1 MAVSLLLALA
11 LLSATAPFATDM
23 YLPTLPAVGAEFGA
37 PDSVVQLTLSGFF
50 VGMALGQLMVGPISD
65 VIGRRRLL
73 IAGAIVALLASAI
86 AALSP
91 SIAIFVA
98 ARFLQGL
105 GGGACVVLAR
115 AMVPDLLSGREAAKT
130 YSLLMAILAIA
141 PAVAPIVGGL
151 LAEPIGWRGIYW
163 VLTGL
168 HGVQLLVVLKI
179 VPETGGQSHRDQS
192 SDGHGHVRQAF
203 LVRVLSNYATVLK
216 SPRFWGFLTAMAF
229 AFASMFCYIA
239 ASSFVFQQEFG
250 LSPRGY
256 AAVFALNAVGMCV
269 GSFVNSRCIDKLGTK
284 KVMLGGLCLALL
296 GNVLL
301 LIAVLSGAGLVWIIL
316 ALLLCISPNGVIMGN
331 STAMAT
337 GLMRTRA
344 GSVTAIMGFGQ
355 SVLAAVVGPLMGLGG
370 NTAVVMSLGMSA
382 CIAIAA
388 AGAVLATRNFVD

>member
-168 HGVQLLVVLKI
+168 HAVQLLVVLKI
-179 VPETGGQSHRDQS
+179 VPETGGQSPGGQGATGQR
-192 SDGHGHVRQAF
+192 F
-203 LVRVLSNYATVLK
+203 LARVLSNYAAVLK

-269 GSFVNSRCIDKLGTK
+269 GSFVNSRCIDKFGTK
-284 KVMLGGLCLALL
+284 KVMLGALSLALL

-301 LIAVLSGAGLVWIIL
+301 LIVVISGAGLVWIIL

-355 SVLAAVVGPLMGLGG
+355 SVLAAVVGPLMGLGE

>member
-23 YLPTLPAVGAEFGA
+23 YLPTLPAGGAEFGA

-73 IAGAIVALLASAI
+73 IAGAIVALVASAI

-168 HGVQLLVVLKI
+168 HAVQLLVVLKI
-179 VPETGGQSHRDQS
+179 VPETGGQSPGGQGATGQR
-192 SDGHGHVRQAF
+192 F
-203 LVRVLSNYATVLK
+203 LARVLSNYAAVLK

-269 GSFVNSRCIDKLGTK
+269 GSFVNSRCIDKFGTK

>member
-168 HGVQLLVVLKI
+168 HAVQLLVVLKI
-179 VPETGGQSHRDQS
+179 VPETGGQSPGGQGATGQR
-192 SDGHGHVRQAF
+192 F
-203 LVRVLSNYATVLK
+203 LARVLSNYATVLK

-284 KVMLGGLCLALL
+284 KVMLGALSLALL

-301 LIAVLSGAGLVWIIL
+301 LIVVISGAGLVWIIL

>member
-73 IAGAIVALLASAI
+73 IVGAIVALVASAI

-168 HGVQLLVVLKI
+168 HAVQLLVVLKI
-179 VPETGGQSHRDQS
+179 VPETGGQSPGGQGATGQR
-192 SDGHGHVRQAF
+192 F
-203 LVRVLSNYATVLK
+203 LTRVLSNYATVLK

-256 AAVFALNAVGMCV
+256 AAVFALNALGMCV

>member
-65 VIGRRRLL
+65 VIGRRRLR
-73 IAGAIVALLASAI
+73 IVGASVALLASGL

-91 SIAIFVA
+91 SIAMLVD

-130 YSLLMAILAIA
+130 YSMLMAILAIA

-179 VPETGGQSHRDQS
+179 VPETGGRST
-192 SDGHGHVRQAF
+192 DGHGSGTQTF

-229 AFASMFCYIA
+229 PFASMFCYIA

-256 AAVFALNAVGMCV
+256 AAVFALNALGMCV

-388 AGAVLATRNFVD
+388 AGAVLATRGFTD

>member
-73 IAGAIVALLASAI
+73 IVGAIVALLASAI

-130 YSLLMAILAIA
+130 YSLLMANLAIA

-168 HGVQLLVVLKI
+168 HAVQLLVVLKI
-179 VPETGGQSHRDQS
+179 VPETGGQSPGGQGATGQR
-192 SDGHGHVRQAF
+192 F
-203 LVRVLSNYATVLK
+203 LARVLSNYAAVLK

-269 GSFVNSRCIDKLGTK
+269 GSFVNSRCIDKFGTK

>member
-168 HGVQLLVVLKI
+168 HAVQLLVVLKI
-179 VPETGGQSHRDQS
+179 VPETGGQSPGGQGATGQR
-192 SDGHGHVRQAF
+192 F
-203 LVRVLSNYATVLK
+203 LARVLSNYATVLK

>member
-168 HGVQLLVVLKI
+168 HAVQLLVVLKI
-179 VPETGGQSHRDQS
+179 VPETGGQSPGGQGATGQR
-192 SDGHGHVRQAF
+192 F
-203 LVRVLSNYATVLK
+203 LARVLSNYAAVLK

-256 AAVFALNAVGMCV
+256 AAVFALNALGMCV

>member
-73 IAGAIVALLASAI
+73 IAGAIVALVASAI

-168 HGVQLLVVLKI
+168 HAVQLLVVLKI
-179 VPETGGQSHRDQS
+179 VPETGGQSPGGQGATGQR
-192 SDGHGHVRQAF
+192 F
-203 LVRVLSNYATVLK
+203 LARVLSNYAAVLK

-256 AAVFALNAVGMCV
+256 AAVFALNALGMCV

>member
-73 IAGAIVALLASAI
+73 IAGAIVALVASAI

-168 HGVQLLVVLKI
+168 HAVQLLVVLKI
-179 VPETGGQSHRDQS
+179 VPETGGQSPGGQGATGQR
-192 SDGHGHVRQAF
+192 F
-203 LVRVLSNYATVLK
+203 LPRVLSNYATVLK

-269 GSFVNSRCIDKLGTK
+269 GSFVNSRCIDKFGTK
-284 KVMLGGLCLALL
+284 KVMLGALSLALL

-301 LIAVLSGAGLVWIIL
+301 LIVVISGAGLVWIIL

>member
-73 IAGAIVALLASAI
+73 IAGAIVALVASAI

-168 HGVQLLVVLKI
+168 HAVQLLVVLKI
-179 VPETGGQSHRDQS
+179 VPETGGQSPGGQGATGQR
-192 SDGHGHVRQAF
+192 F
-203 LVRVLSNYATVLK
+203 LARVLSNYATVLK

-256 AAVFALNAVGMCV
+256 AAVFALNALGMCV
-269 GSFVNSRCIDKLGTK
+269 GSFVNSRCIDKFGTK

>member
-168 HGVQLLVVLKI
+168 HAVQLLVVLKI
-179 VPETGGQSHRDQS
+179 VPETGGQSPGGQGATGQR
-192 SDGHGHVRQAF
+192 F
-203 LVRVLSNYATVLK
+203 LARVLSNYATVLK

-256 AAVFALNAVGMCV
+256 AAVFALNALGMCV

-344 GSVTAIMGFGQ
+344 GSVTAVMGFGQ

>member
-73 IAGAIVALLASAI
+73 IAGAIVALVASAI

-168 HGVQLLVVLKI
+168 HAVQLLVVLKI
-179 VPETGGQSHRDQS
+179 VPETGGQSPGGQGATGQR
-192 SDGHGHVRQAF
+192 F
-203 LVRVLSNYATVLK
+203 LARVLSNYATVLK

-250 LSPRGY
+250 LSPRRY

>member
-73 IAGAIVALLASAI
+73 IVGAIVALLASAI

-130 YSLLMAILAIA
+130 YSMLMAILAIA

-179 VPETGGQSHRDQS
+179 VPETGGQSPGGQGATGQR
-192 SDGHGHVRQAF
+192 F
-203 LVRVLSNYATVLK
+203 LARVLSNYAAVLK

-256 AAVFALNAVGMCV
+256 AAVFALNALGMCV

>member
-168 HGVQLLVVLKI
+168 HAVQLLVVLKI
-179 VPETGGQSHRDQS
+179 VPETGGQSPGGQGATGQR
-192 SDGHGHVRQAF
+192 F
-203 LVRVLSNYATVLK
+203 LARVLSNYAAVLK

>member
-73 IAGAIVALLASAI
+73 IVGAIVALLASAI

-168 HGVQLLVVLKI
+168 HAVQLLVVLKI
-179 VPETGGQSHRDQS
+179 VPETGGQSPGGQGATGQR
-192 SDGHGHVRQAF
+192 F
-203 LVRVLSNYATVLK
+203 LPRVLSNYATVLK

-269 GSFVNSRCIDKLGTK
+269 GSFVNSRCIDKFGTK
-284 KVMLGGLCLALL
+284 KVMLGALSLALL

-301 LIAVLSGAGLVWIIL
+301 LIVVISGAGLVWIIL

>member
-37 PDSVVQLTLSGFF
+37 PDSIVQLTLSGFF

-65 VIGRRRLL
+65 AIGRHRLL
-73 IAGAIVALLASAI
+73 VAGAIVAVVASAI

-91 SIAIFVA
+91 SIAIFVG
-98 ARFLQGL
+98 ARFVQGL

-168 HGVQLLVVLKI
+168 HAVQLLVVLKI
-179 VPETGGQSHRDQS
+179 VPETGGQSPGSQGATGQR
-192 SDGHGHVRQAF
+192 F
-203 LVRVLSNYATVLK
+203 LARVLSNYAAVLK

-269 GSFVNSRCIDKLGTK
+269 GSFVNSRCIDKFGTK
-284 KVMLGGLCLALL
+284 KVMLGALSLALL

-301 LIAVLSGAGLVWIIL
+301 LIAVLSGAGLLWVIL

>member
-73 IAGAIVALLASAI
+73 IVGAIVALLASAI

-168 HGVQLLVVLKI
+168 HAVQLLVVLKI
-179 VPETGGQSHRDQS
+179 VPETGGQSPGGQGATGQR
-192 SDGHGHVRQAF
+192 F
-203 LVRVLSNYATVLK
+203 LARVLSNYAAVLK

-256 AAVFALNAVGMCV
+256 AAVFALNALGMCV

>member
-168 HGVQLLVVLKI
+168 HAVQLLVVLKI
-179 VPETGGQSHRDQS
+179 VPETGGQSPGGQGATGQR
-192 SDGHGHVRQAF
+192 F
-203 LVRVLSNYATVLK
+203 LARVLSNYAAVLK

-269 GSFVNSRCIDKLGTK
+269 GSFVNSRCIDKFGTK

>member
-73 IAGAIVALLASAI
+73 IVGAIVALVASAI

-168 HGVQLLVVLKI
+168 HAVQLLVVLKI
-179 VPETGGQSHRDQS
+179 VPETGGQSPGGQGATGQR
-192 SDGHGHVRQAF
+192 F
-203 LVRVLSNYATVLK
+203 LARVLSNYAAVLK

-388 AGAVLATRNFVD
+388 AGAVLATRGFTD

>member
-1 MAVSLLLALA
+1 
-11 LLSATAPFATDM
+11 
-23 YLPTLPAVGAEFGA
+23 
-37 PDSVVQLTLSGFF
+37 
-50 VGMALGQLMVGPISD
+50 MVGPISD

-73 IAGAIVALLASAI
+73 IAGAIVALVASAI

-91 SIAIFVA
+91 SIAIFVS

-168 HGVQLLVVLKI
+168 HAVQLLVVLKI
-179 VPETGGQSHRDQS
+179 VPETGGQSPGGQGATGQR
-192 SDGHGHVRQAF
+192 F
-203 LVRVLSNYATVLK
+203 LARVLSNYAAVLK

-269 GSFVNSRCIDKLGTK
+269 GSFVNSRCIDKFGTK
-284 KVMLGGLCLALL
+284 KVMLGALSLALL

-301 LIAVLSGAGLVWIIL
+301 LIVVISGAGLVWIIL

>member
-23 YLPTLPAVGAEFGA
+23 YLPTLPAVGEEFGA

-50 VGMALGQLMVGPISD
+50 IGMALGQLMVGPISD
-65 VIGRRRLL
+65 VIGRRKLL
-73 IAGAIVALLASAI
+73 ITGAIVALVASAI

-91 SIAIFVA
+91 SIVVFIA

-115 AMVPDLLSGREAAKT
+115 AMVPDLVSGREAAKT

-141 PAVAPIVGGL
+141 PAVAPIAGGL

-163 VLTGL
+163 VLAGL
-168 HGVQLLVVLKI
+168 HAVQLLVVLRI
-179 VPETGGQSHRDQS
+179 IPETGGKSPA
-192 SDGHGHVRQAF
+192 GETF
-203 LVRVLSNYATVLK
+203 IMRVLSNYWAVLK
-216 SPRFWGFLTAMAF
+216 NPRFWGFLVAMAF

-239 ASSFVFQQEFG
+239 ASSFVFQHEFG
-250 LSPRGY
+250 LSPRVY
-256 AAVFALNAVGMCV
+256 AAVFALNALGMCV

-284 KVMLGGLCLALL
+284 KVMLGGLALAVF
-296 GNVLL
+296 GNAVLL
-301 LIAVLSGAGLVWIIL
+301 IVVLSGAGVGWIIL

-337 GLMRTRA
+337 GLMRTRS

-355 SVLAAVVGPLMGLGG
+355 SVLAAVVGPLMGFGG
-370 NTAVVMSLGMSA
+370 NTAVVMSIGMSV

-388 AGAVLATRNFVD
+388 AGALLATRGFVAE

>member
-179 VPETGGQSHRDQS
+179 VPETGGQST
-192 SDGHGHVRQAF
+192 DGHGSGTQTF

-256 AAVFALNAVGMCV
+256 AAVFALNALGMCV
-269 GSFVNSRCIDKLGTK
+269 GSFVNSRCIDKLGTR

-301 LIAVLSGAGLVWIIL
+301 LIAVLSGAGLVWIIV

-382 CIAIAA
+382 CIATAA
-388 AGAVLATRNFVD
+388 AGAVLATRNFAD

>member
-168 HGVQLLVVLKI
+168 HAVQLLVVLKI
-179 VPETGGQSHRDQS
+179 VPETGGQSPGGQGATGQR
-192 SDGHGHVRQAF
+192 F
-203 LVRVLSNYATVLK
+203 LARVLSNYAAVLK
-216 SPRFWGFLTAMAF
+216 SPRFWGFLAAMVF

-256 AAVFALNAVGMCV
+256 AAVFALNALGMCV

-284 KVMLGGLCLALL
+284 KVMLGGLSLALL

>member
-37 PDSVVQLTLSGFF
+37 PDSIVQLTLSGFF

-65 VIGRRRLL
+65 AIGRRRLL
-73 IAGAIVALLASAI
+73 VAGAIVALVASAI

-98 ARFLQGL
+98 ARFVQGL

-130 YSLLMAILAIA
+130 YSMLMAILAIA

-168 HGVQLLVVLKI
+168 HAVQLLVVLKI
-179 VPETGGQSHRDQS
+179 VPETGGQSPGSQ
-192 SDGHGHVRQAF
+192 GATGQKF
-203 LVRVLSNYATVLK
+203 LARVLSNYAAVLK
-216 SPRFWGFLTAMAF
+216 SPRFWGFLIAMAF

-269 GSFVNSRCIDKLGTK
+269 GSFVNSRCIDKFGTK
-284 KVMLGGLCLALL
+284 KVMLGGLRLALL

-301 LIAVLSGAGLVWIIL
+301 LIAVLSGAGLVWVIL

-388 AGAVLATRNFVD
+388 AGAVLATRGFTD

>member
-168 HGVQLLVVLKI
+168 HAVQLLVVLKI
-179 VPETGGQSHRDQS
+179 VPETGGQSPGGQGATGQR
-192 SDGHGHVRQAF
+192 F
-203 LVRVLSNYATVLK
+203 LARVLSNYATVLK

-269 GSFVNSRCIDKLGTK
+269 GSFVNSRCIDKFGTK

>member
-73 IAGAIVALLASAI
+73 IVGAIVALLASAI

-168 HGVQLLVVLKI
+168 HAVQLLVVLKI
-179 VPETGGQSHRDQS
+179 VPETGGQSPGGQGATGQR
-192 SDGHGHVRQAF
+192 F
-203 LVRVLSNYATVLK
+203 LARVLSNYATVLK

-269 GSFVNSRCIDKLGTK
+269 GSFVNSRCIDKFGTK

>member
-50 VGMALGQLMVGPISD
+50 VGMALGQLIVGPISD

-73 IAGAIVALLASAI
+73 IAGAIVALVASAI

-168 HGVQLLVVLKI
+168 HAVQLLVVLKI
-179 VPETGGQSHRDQS
+179 VPETGGQSPGGQGATGQR
-192 SDGHGHVRQAF
+192 F
-203 LVRVLSNYATVLK
+203 LARVLSNYATVLK
-216 SPRFWGFLTAMAF
+216 SPSFWGFLTAMAF

-269 GSFVNSRCIDKLGTK
+269 GSFVNSRCIDKFGTK

>member
-73 IAGAIVALLASAI
+73 VAGAIVALLASAI

-179 VPETGGQSHRDQS
+179 VPETGGQST
-192 SDGHGHVRQAF
+192 DGHGSGTQTF

-256 AAVFALNAVGMCV
+256 AAVFALNALGMCV

-388 AGAVLATRNFVD
+388 AGAVLATRGFTD

>member
-130 YSLLMAILAIA
+130 YSMLMAILAIA

-179 VPETGGQSHRDQS
+179 VPETGGQSPGGQGATGQR
-192 SDGHGHVRQAF
+192 F
-203 LVRVLSNYATVLK
+203 LARVLSNYATVLK

-256 AAVFALNAVGMCV
+256 AAVFALNALGMCV

-301 LIAVLSGAGLVWIIL
+301 LIAVLSGAGLVWIIV

>member
-73 IAGAIVALLASAI
+73 IAGAIVALVASAI

-168 HGVQLLVVLKI
+168 HAVQLLVVLKI
-179 VPETGGQSHRDQS
+179 VPETGGQSPGGQGATGQR
-192 SDGHGHVRQAF
+192 F
-203 LVRVLSNYATVLK
+203 LARVLSNYATVLK

-284 KVMLGGLCLALL
+284 KVMLGALCLALL

>member
-23 YLPTLPAVGAEFGA
+23 YLPTLPAVGAEFDA

-73 IAGAIVALLASAI
+73 IGGAIVALVASAI

-105 GGGACVVLAR
+105 GGGACVVLSR

-130 YSLLMAILAIA
+130 YSMLMAILAIA

-168 HGVQLLVVLKI
+168 HAVQLLVVLVI
-179 VPETGGQSHRDQS
+179 IPETGGNSPAGES
-192 SDGHGHVRQAF
+192 FVR
-203 LVRVLSNYATVLK
+203 RVLTNYATVLK

-239 ASSFVFQQEFG
+239 ASSFVFQHEFG
-250 LSPRGY
+250 LSPRAY
-256 AAVFALNAVGMCV
+256 AAVFALNALGMCV
-269 GSFVNSRCIDKLGTK
+269 GSFINSRYIDKLGTK
-284 KVMLGGLCLALL
+284 TMVLGGLSLSVV

-301 LIAVLSGAGLVWIIL
+301 LVLVFSGAGVGWLML

-337 GLMRTRA
+337 GLMRERA

-355 SVLAAVVGPLMGLGG
+355 SVLAAGVGPLMGLGG
-370 NTAVVMSLGMSA
+370 NTAVTMSVGMTV
-382 CIAIAA
+382 CIAISATGLLA
-388 AGAVLATRNFVD
+388 ATRGFDAD

>member
-168 HGVQLLVVLKI
+168 HAVQLLVVLKI
-179 VPETGGQSHRDQS
+179 VPETGGQSPGGQGATGQR
-192 SDGHGHVRQAF
+192 F
-203 LVRVLSNYATVLK
+203 LARVLSNYAAVLK

-301 LIAVLSGAGLVWIIL
+301 LIAVLSGAGLVWIIV

>member
-37 PDSVVQLTLSGFF
+37 PDSIVQLTLSGFF

-65 VIGRRRLL
+65 AIGRRRLL
-73 IAGAIVALLASAI
+73 VAGAIVALVASAI

-98 ARFLQGL
+98 ARFVQGL

-130 YSLLMAILAIA
+130 YSMLMAILAIA

-168 HGVQLLVVLKI
+168 HAVQLLVVLKI
-179 VPETGGQSHRDQS
+179 VPETGGQSPGSQ
-192 SDGHGHVRQAF
+192 GATGQKF
-203 LVRVLSNYATVLK
+203 LARVLSNYAAVLK

-269 GSFVNSRCIDKLGTK
+269 GSFVNSRCIDKFGTK
-284 KVMLGGLCLALL
+284 KVMLGGLRLALL

-301 LIAVLSGAGLVWIIL
+301 LIAVLSGAGLVWVIL

-388 AGAVLATRNFVD
+388 AGAVLATRGFTD

>member
-91 SIAIFVA
+91 SIGIFVA

-168 HGVQLLVVLKI
+168 HAVQLLVVLKI
-179 VPETGGQSHRDQS
+179 VPETGGQSPGGQGATGQR
-192 SDGHGHVRQAF
+192 F
-203 LVRVLSNYATVLK
+203 LARVLSNYATVLK

-256 AAVFALNAVGMCV
+256 AAVFALNALGMCV

>member
-73 IAGAIVALLASAI
+73 IAGAIVALVASAI

-168 HGVQLLVVLKI
+168 HAVQLLVVLKI
-179 VPETGGQSHRDQS
+179 VPETGGQSPGGQGATGQR
-192 SDGHGHVRQAF
+192 F
-203 LVRVLSNYATVLK
+203 LPRVLSNYATVLK

-284 KVMLGGLCLALL
+284 KVMLGALCLALL